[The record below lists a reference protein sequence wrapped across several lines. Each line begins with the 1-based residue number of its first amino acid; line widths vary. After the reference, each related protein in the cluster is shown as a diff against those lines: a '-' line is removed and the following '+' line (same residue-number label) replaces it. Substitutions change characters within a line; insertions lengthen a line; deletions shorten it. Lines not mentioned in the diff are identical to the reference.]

1 MHAELDHLVI
11 AAASLAEGVAW
22 CEATLGITPAAGGA
36 HPLMGTH
43 NRLLNIAS
51 DAFPRAYA
59 EIIAIEPGKRPSR
72 PGTHR
77 WFDLDDAAL
86 QAGLARHGPRL
97 IHFVAR
103 VPDANAATQALAREE
118 HAHIDRGHLLEASRD
133 TPAGTRRRPAAL
145 LRRAADADP
154 VGRRAPDRFHARFG
168 PGLAIA
174 ARRASARARTFR
186 RALGHRHD
194 RHAGRGGPTQPRRG
208 ARHAARPRH
217 TRIQR
222 TLTMLSLTE
231 IAWFALASLLL
242 ALTPGPNM
250 IYCVSRT
257 LIQGRRAGLISLG
270 GVLMAFL
277 VHLFA
282 AALGLTAV
290 LLAVP
295 VAFDAI
301 RLAGAAYLLWLAW
314 QAVKPGGSA
323 PFEARAL
330 PADPPARLFRMG
342 FLTNLLNPKVAMFYL
357 SFFPQFIHPERGSV
371 LLQSMQL
378 GMAQMAS
385 SAAVN
390 TLMIVGAAS
399 ITAVLSQ
406 SAGWL
411 RAQRYVMGSVLA
423 ALAVRVALTERK

>member
-1 MHAELDHLVI
+1 MHARLDHLVI

-22 CEATLGITPAAGGA
+22 CEATLGVAPGPGGS

-43 NRLLNIAS
+43 NRLLHIAS
-51 DAFPRAYA
+51 DAFPSAYA
-59 EIIAIEPGKRPSR
+59 EIIAVEPGRQPSR

-77 WFDLDDAAL
+77 WFDLDDATL
-86 QAGLARHGPRL
+86 QAGLAQHGPRL
-97 IHFVAR
+97 IHCVAR
-103 VPDANAATQALAREE
+103 VPDASAASQALAREE

-133 TPAGTRRRPAAL
+133 TAAGRLEWQITVRDDGQRLFYGALPTLIQWGPVHPTDSMPVSGLALRSLPPSRRSAWATCRSKPARPTSSRCST
-145 LRRAADADP
+145 RRAAPSRSNPKDSDP
-154 VGRRAPDRFHARFG
+154 
-168 PGLAIA
+168 
-174 ARRASARARTFR
+174 
-186 RALGHRHD
+186 
-194 RHAGRGGPTQPRRG
+194 
-208 ARHAARPRH
+208 
-217 TRIQR
+217 
-222 TLTMLSLTE
+222 MLSLTE

-282 AALGLTAV
+282 AALGLTAL

-295 VAFDAI
+295 LAFDAI
-301 RLAGAAYLLWLAW
+301 RMAGAAYLLWLAW
-314 QAVKPGGSA
+314 QAVRPGGNA
-323 PFEARAL
+323 PFEARVL
-330 PADPPARLFRMG
+330 PTDPPAKLFRMG

-390 TLMIVGAAS
+390 TVMIVGAAS